1 MTLSDLELS
10 LKVNNQLN
18 TDHIEMLINQAKE
31 STTTMAYIIIGLLG
45 LAIVIGVTIIWYQRK
60 IKKMLR
66 QMMEEQ
72 KKEKEDKPD

>member
-31 STTTMAYIIIGLLG
+31 SMAYIIIGLLG